1 MKKFLAVLFTLI
13 LSMSMMSCSLAEE
26 TVEAK
31 GEGVMTY
38 AEYAAAE
45 IDAEVVIERLK
56 ACHADGVG

>member
-31 GEGVMTY
+31 GEGV
-38 AEYAAAE
+38 
-45 IDAEVVIERLK
+45 IQQNRSDFGSFS
-56 ACHADGVG
+56 C